1 MTEAQV
7 QAQEVIREHPGITLV
22 GRIGWF
28 AKGLVYLV
36 AGILALMVAL
46 RSLGWKQGDSGE
58 ASPTGAI
65 KEVAHHNFG
74 GPVLVILALGLIV
87 YALWR
92 LIAAILPGSHEMKV
106 VVLRVAYVISA
117 IMYATFAVT
126 AFQVLS
132 ASNDDPNGNSKVTDL
147 SRSIMKNGAGR
158 LLIGVVGA
166 ALIGAGIYRANK
178 GRTED
183 VTQELDMSGMSAPR
197 HEWTRRLGAIG
208 EIGRG
213 VALFLIGFFLIRAAV
228 TYDAA
233 QATGLDGVL
242 RRAAE
247 NAWSRILVI
256 VVAIGF
262 VCYGAFCLATFT
274 RRRFE
279 APR

>member
-1 MTEAQV
+1 MVDTDTGELV
-7 QAQEVIREHPGITLV
+7 REHPGITLI
-22 GRIGWF
+22 GRIGWL
-28 AKGLVYLV
+28 AKGVVYLV
-36 AGILALMVAL
+36 AGILALMVAM
-46 RSLGWKQGDSGE
+46 RSLGWKKGDSGE

-74 GPVLVILALGLIV
+74 GPALVILGVGLIV

-92 LIAAILPGSHEMKV
+92 LISAIMPGSHEMKV

-117 IMYATFAVT
+117 IMYATFAFT
-126 AFQVLS
+126 AFQVVGES
-132 ASNDDPNGNSKVTDL
+132 PADTDGNSKVTDL

-158 LLIGVVGA
+158 ILIGVVGA
-166 ALIGAGIYRANK
+166 VLIGAGIYRANK
-178 GRTED
+178 GRKED
-183 VTQELDMSGMSAPR
+183 VTQELDLSGMSAAR
-197 HEWTRRLGAIG
+197 REWARRLGAIG

-213 VALFLIGFFLIRAAV
+213 VALLLIGFFLIRAAV
-228 TYDAA
+228 SYDAA
-233 QATGLDGVL
+233 QATGLDGAL

-247 NAWSRILVI
+247 NGWSRILVL

-262 VCYGAFCLATFT
+262 VCYGIFCLATFT

>member
-1 MTEAQV
+1 MAEAQV
-7 QAQEVIREHPGITLV
+7 QAQEVIREHPGITIV
-22 GRIGWF
+22 GRVGWF

-36 AGILALMVAL
+36 AGVLALMVAL

-65 KEVAHHNFG
+65 KEVAHHDFG
-74 GPVLVILALGLIV
+74 GPALVILGVGLIV

-92 LIAAILPGSHEMKV
+92 LISAIMPGSHEMKIA
-106 VVLRVAYVISA
+106 VLRVAYVISA
-117 IMYATFAVT
+117 IMYATFAIT
-126 AFQVLS
+126 AFQVVGES
-132 ASNDDPNGNSKVTDL
+132 ASDPDGNSKVTDL
-147 SRSIMKNGAGR
+147 SRSIMKNGFGR
-158 LLIGVVGA
+158 VLIGVVGA
-166 ALIGAGIYRANK
+166 VLIGAGIYRANK
-178 GRTED
+178 GRQED
-183 VTQELDMSGMSAPR
+183 VTQELDMTGMSAPR
-197 HEWTRRLGAIG
+197 REWTRRLGSIG

-213 VALFLIGFFLIRAAV
+213 VALLLIGFFLIRAAIS
-228 TYDAA
+228 YDAE
-233 QATGLDGVL
+233 QATGLDGAL

-247 NAWSRILVI
+247 HGWSRILVI

>member
-7 QAQEVIREHPGITLV
+7 QAQEVIREHPGITIV
-22 GRIGWF
+22 GRVGWF

-36 AGILALMVAL
+36 AGVLALMVAM
-46 RSLGWKQGDSGE
+46 RSLGWKKGDSGE

-74 GPVLVILALGLIV
+74 GPALVILGVGLIV

-92 LIAAILPGSHEMKV
+92 LVSAIMPGSHEMKI

-117 IMYATFAVT
+117 IMYATFAFT

-132 ASNDDPNGNSKVTDL
+132 QSPSEQNGNSKVTDI
-147 SRSIMKNGAGR
+147 SRSIMKNGFGR
-158 LLIGVVGA
+158 VLIGVAGA
-166 ALIGAGIYRANK
+166 VLIGAGIYRINK
-178 GRTED
+178 GRKED
-183 VTQELDMSGMSAPR
+183 VTQELDMSAMSGPR
-197 HEWTRRLGAIG
+197 REWTRRLGAIG

-213 VALFLIGFFLIRAAV
+213 VALALIGYFLLRAALS
-228 TYDAA
+228 YDAG
-233 QATGLDGVL
+233 QATGLDGAL

-247 NAWSRILVI
+247 TSWSRILVI

-262 VCYGAFCLATFT
+262 MCYGVFCLATFT